1 MARIV
6 KMTPD
11 RFEAMD
17 GIDIEAWSDWAT
29 KKFGRAMQFPTK
41 KPVYGTYLDGDPDG
55 SFLALDA
62 AGAPVGYIFTRTF
75 GKVGFFGPFGVVPRA
90 QQSHV
95 GKELVRATVDYM
107 KGRGCTT
114 IGLETMPETAYNLGL
129 YTKLGFQLGSLT
141 LRMQREIGA
150 GAAELP
156 ANVEAIAQ
164 PDDALLGRV
173 RAISESLEDGLDLS
187 KEVALLREHPLGAC
201 LTYRKDGEILG
212 FALCYAFPDTV
223 GLYPPSDVEN
233 LRVRLLAMQAGRCTQ
248 ADLRAFLAAIEAYA
262 RSRSR
267 KTVTIPI
274 YAGYDA
280 SLHALYEAGYRVHD
294 GFPSL
299 VKLTFGEYRLPHPD
313 GVLCYEWAG

>member
-1 MARIV
+1 MTRIV
-6 KMTPD
+6 KMTAD

-55 SFLALDA
+55 SFLALDD

-75 GKVGFFGPFGVVPRA
+75 GRVGFFGPFGVVPRA

-95 GKELVRATVDYM
+95 GKDLVRATVDYM

-129 YTKLGFQLGSLT
+129 YTKLGFRLFTLT
-141 LRMQREIGA
+141 LRMQK
-150 GAAELP
+150 ELP
-156 ANVEAIAQ
+156 AGSSELPSDVEVTEQ
-164 PDDALLGRV
+164 PDEALLARV

-187 KEVALLREHPLGAC
+187 KEVALLRKHPIGAC
-201 LTYRKDGEILG
+201 LSYRKAGEVVG
-212 FALCYAFPDTV
+212 FALCYAFPETV
-223 GLYPPSDVEN
+223 GLYPPSDPEN
-233 LRVRLLAMQAGRCTQ
+233 LRVRLLGMQAGRCGQ
-248 ADLRAFLAAIEAYA
+248 DDLRAFLGAIESYARA
-262 RSRSR
+262 RSRR
-267 KTVTIPI
+267 TVTIPI

-280 SLHALYEAGYRVHD
+280 GLHTLYGMGYRVHD

-299 VKLTFGEYRLPHPD
+299 VKLTLDEYRLPHPD